1 MYITSEDQLREVYSH
16 PKGSAKARPL
26 PALEL
31 HSINFIAHSP
41 FVIISSCSATGSVDC
56 SLHGGQ
62 PGFVKV
68 LSKNCLLIPDGK
80 GNNRLDSLVNIV
92 ETGDIGCLFLIPGV
106 DETLRVNGVAR
117 ISTAADH
124 LSFFSSYSNAPKT
137 CIELTIKEI
146 FLHCAKALMRSQLWS
161 SEPKVDRGLL
171 PTIGQLMKD
180 QLLLNEI
187 LET

>member
-16 PKGSAKARPL
+16 PKGSAKAKQL

-31 HSINFIAHSP
+31 HAINFIAHSP
-41 FVIISSCSATGSVDC
+41 FVTISSCSATGYVDC

-106 DETLRVNGVAR
+106 DETLRVKGVAR
-117 ISTAADH
+117 ILTVADH

-137 CIELTIKEI
+137 CIELTIKEM

-161 SEPKVDRGLL
+161 SESKVDRGLL

-187 LET
+187 PET